1 MLDDSCVMFQA
12 GHLLIMNHHDWNR
25 GFSVIHHGNLSMVW
39 ELCER
44 TTFGEKGA
52 TGRQGPTV
60 VVQPPFLTVI
70 IIIFLGLLAARI

>member
-1 MLDDSCVMFQA
+1 MATSKWFVLKF
-12 GHLLIMNHHDWNR
+12 
-25 GFSVIHHGNLSMVW
+25 W
-39 ELCER
+39 ELGEC